1 MRATTAEDNR
11 YGPAVS
17 AGPSAAV
24 TTARPVP
31 VPIDS
36 YRRGGAADDDLAPP
50 GRTAESAIKRTGFE
64 ITAGMLIGRVLDGRI
79 LPAQCRQLLVLT
91 ARSAGAGLTVESVGQ
106 AVTRAVERAVR
117 GIENDPL
124 AEGVRRA
131 RDGWNLDG
139 LRQDLVTAAT
149 AAVAQARSD
158 ESARATPVRSL
169 AELLAASRAA
179 DEEPRV
185 ESYTVLAVSL
195 PPHRDEL
202 LAETAE
208 DAARL
213 KVARLRQELD
223 ERCDG
228 RVVATLTE
236 HGGTIIVETGAQ
248 PEPPYGDLVAALSG
262 AADVPVTA
270 TLINAVG
277 ADITNATDRAHE
289 LLDVIQRMGYGPGL
303 HLFDDLA
310 LEYQLT
316 RPGPGLDRLKT
327 VLEPLED
334 HPRLLKTLVIHIAA
348 NLSRQHTASVMKVHR
363 NTIDYRLRRIQ
374 ELTGYDPSRP
384 PGIWYL
390 QAALI
395 IRSFGCARTVPGR
408 PVVMPDAVPMKN
420 VVGQ

>member
-1 MRATTAEDNR
+1 MHATT
-11 YGPAVS
+11 
-17 AGPSAAV
+17 SAAL
-24 TTARPVP
+24 TAAPPAPVP
-31 VPIDS
+31 LDS
-36 YRRGGAADDDLAPP
+36 YRRGATAADDIAPP
-50 GRTAESAIKRTGFE
+50 DATAESAMKRTGFE
-64 ITAGMLIGRVLDGRI
+64 ITAGMLIGRMLDGRI
-79 LPAQCRQLLVLT
+79 LPAQCRQLLVMT
-91 ARSAGAGLTVESVGQ
+91 AQSASAGLTVQSVGQ
-106 AVTRAVERAVR
+106 AVTRAMERAVR
-117 GIENDPL
+117 GVENDPR
-124 AEGVRRA
+124 AEGARRT
-131 RDGWNLDG
+131 RRGWNLDS
-139 LRQDLVTAAT
+139 LRQDLVTATT

-158 ESARATPVRSL
+158 ETARTTPVRSL
-169 AELLAASRAA
+169 AALLAASRDAG
-179 DEEPRV
+179 EEPV
-185 ESYTVLAVSL
+185 AQSYVVLALAL

-202 LAETAE
+202 PADTAA
-208 DAARL
+208 DAARQ
-213 KVARLRQELD
+213 KVARLREEL
-223 ERCDG
+223 EQRCAG

-236 HGGTIIVETGAQ
+236 HGGTIVIESGAE
-248 PEPPYGDLVAALSG
+248 PDPPYGDLIAALSG

-270 TLINAVG
+270 TLIHAVG
-277 ADITNATDRAHE
+277 AGIPNATDRAHE

-395 IRSFGCARTVPGR
+395 IRSFGRAGTGTGR
-408 PVVMPDAVPMKN
+408 PAGLPGMVPMKN

>member
-1 MRATTAEDNR
+1 MHATT
-11 YGPAVS
+11 
-17 AGPSAAV
+17 SAAV
-24 TTARPVP
+24 TAAPPAPVP
-31 VPIDS
+31 LDS
-36 YRRGGAADDDLAPP
+36 YRRGATAADDIAPP
-50 GRTAESAIKRTGFE
+50 DATAESAMKRTGFE

-79 LPAQCRQLLVLT
+79 LPAQCRQLLVMT
-91 ARSAGAGLTVESVGQ
+91 AQSASAGLTVQSVGQ
-106 AVTRAVERAVR
+106 AVTRAMERAVR
-117 GIENDPL
+117 GVESDPR
-124 AEGVRRA
+124 AEGARRA
-131 RDGWNLDG
+131 RHGWNLDS
-139 LRQDLVTAAT
+139 LRQDLVTATT

-158 ESARATPVRSL
+158 ETARTTPVRSL
-169 AELLAASRAA
+169 AALLAASRDAG
-179 DEEPRV
+179 EEPV
-185 ESYTVLAVSL
+185 TQSYVVLAVAL

-202 LAETAE
+202 PADTAD
-208 DAARL
+208 DAARQ
-213 KVARLRQELD
+213 KVARLRQEL
-223 ERCDG
+223 EQRCAG
-228 RVVATLTE
+228 RVVSTLTE
-236 HGGTIIVETGAQ
+236 HGGTIVIESGT
-248 PEPPYGDLVAALSG
+248 EPDPPHGDLIAALSG

-270 TLINAVG
+270 TLIHAVG
-277 ADITNATDRAHE
+277 ADIPNATDRAHE

-334 HPRLLKTLVIHIAA
+334 HPRLLQTLVIHIAA

-395 IRSFGCARTVPGR
+395 IRSFGQAGTGTGR
-408 PVVMPDAVPMKN
+408 PAGLPGMAPMKN